1 MKCFLCKG
9 KMEKGYTT
17 HTVDVGDKGII
28 IIKYVPAMI
37 CEQCGEVWF
46 EGNVAREIERIV
58 GTIENT
64 IATEVAIVKY
74 ADLAA

>member
-9 KMEKGYTT
+9 KMKDGYTT
-17 HTVDVGDKGII
+17 HTVDLGDNGLI
-28 IIKYVPAMI
+28 IIKNVPSMI

-46 EGNVAREIERIV
+46 GGAVTREIERIV
-58 GTIENT
+58 GTIEST

>member
-1 MKCFLCKG
+1 MKD
-9 KMEKGYTT
+9 GYTT
-17 HTVDVGDKGII
+17 HTVDLGDKGLI
-28 IIKYVPAMI
+28 IIKNVPSMI

-46 EGNVAREIERIV
+46 DGVVTREIERIV
-58 GTIENT
+58 NTIERT